1 MARIS
6 FFNTTPSFDFLGQR
20 KLWLTVSTLVI
31 AISLGSL
38 FTKSLNF
45 GIDFTGGVLVE
56 VGYDGPANL
65 DTVRSELAAGGFGDA
80 LVQNFGTAQDVLIR
94 MAPQA
99 GDTDK
104 VSNDILA
111 ALAANGNAPDMRRV
125 EFVGPQVGEELT
137 ISGALATMV
146 ALVLI
151 FAYVWFRFHW
161 KFSAGA
167 VAALTHDVII
177 TLGVF
182 SLLQLPFDLTV
193 LAAVLA
199 VIGYSLNDTIVVFDR
214 CRENFRR
221 SSVGGSVE
229 TINRAINENLS
240 RTLVTSLTTLLALLA
255 LRLFGGEAMAGFS
268 TALIVGVIVGTYSSI
283 YIASPVSLALRIE
296 RDDVM
301 PQVDNNPR
309 GDDGAVV

>member
-1 MARIS
+1 MSRIS
-6 FFNTTPSFDFLGQR
+6 FFKKTPSFNFLGKR
-20 KLWLTVSTLVI
+20 KLWLAVSTVVI
-31 AISLGSL
+31 AVSLGSL
-38 FTKSLNF
+38 ATNSLNF

-56 VGYDGPANL
+56 VGYDGPADLDAVRNNL
-65 DTVRSELAAGGFGDA
+65 SAGGFGEA
-80 LVQNFGTAQDVLIR
+80 TVQNFGTAQDVLIR
-94 MAPQA
+94 MAPQD
-99 GDTDK
+99 GSTDK
-104 VSNDILA
+104 VSNAILD
-111 ALAANGNAPDMRRV
+111 ALAANGNAPNMRRV

-182 SLLQLPFDLTV
+182 SILQLPFDLTV
-193 LAAVLA
+193 LAALLA

-221 SSVGGSVE
+221 TSVGGSVE
-229 TINRAINENLS
+229 TINRSINENLS

-268 TALIVGVIVGTYSSI
+268 TALIVGVIIGTYSSI
-283 YIASPVSLALRIE
+283 YIASPVSLALRIV

-301 PQVDNNPR
+301 PQADDNPR

>member
-1 MARIS
+1 MR
-6 FFNTTPSFDFLGQR
+6 FFSETPSFDFLGQR
-20 KLWLTVSTLVI
+20 KLWLAVSTLLI
-31 AISLGSL
+31 AVCLGSL
-38 FTKSLNF
+38 ATQSLNF

-56 VGYDGPANL
+56 VGYDGPADL
-65 DTVRSELAAGGFGDA
+65 DDVRAQLAAGGFGDA
-80 LVQNFGTAQDVLIR
+80 IVQNFGTAQDVLIR
-94 MAPQA
+94 MAPQD
-99 GDTDK
+99 GDSDR
-104 VSNDILA
+104 VSNAILD
-111 ALAANGNAPDMRRV
+111 ALAASGNAPDMRRI

-161 KFSAGA
+161 KFSTGA

-221 SSVGGSVE
+221 TSVGGTVE

-240 RTLVTSLTTLLALLA
+240 RTLVTSLTTLLALIA

-268 TALIVGVIVGTYSSI
+268 TALIVGVIIGTYSSV
-283 YIASPVSLALRIE
+283 YIASPVSLALGIQ

-301 PQVDNNPR
+301 PPVDDNPR
-309 GDDGAVV
+309 TDDGAVV